1 MVLSET
7 VVPNRVLN
15 NLHQLMSSRG
25 VWGINSVNVKEK
37 GRNMRVKEKIVTNS
51 VVHPDLELFCKL
63 GSESVINS
71 GSDSGFRSGFES
83 GSKLSFV
90 SNQKIQSCKN
100 VQIKKQISFFCNV

>member
-1 MVLSET
+1 
-7 VVPNRVLN
+7 
-15 NLHQLMSSRG
+15 MSSRG
-25 VWGINSVNVKEK
+25 VWGINSVNMKKK

-51 VVHPDLELFCKL
+51 VVHPDPEPAGSGIICKL

-71 GSDSGFRSGFES
+71 GSDSGFES

-100 VQIKKQISFFCNV
+100 VQIKKQISFFAMFR